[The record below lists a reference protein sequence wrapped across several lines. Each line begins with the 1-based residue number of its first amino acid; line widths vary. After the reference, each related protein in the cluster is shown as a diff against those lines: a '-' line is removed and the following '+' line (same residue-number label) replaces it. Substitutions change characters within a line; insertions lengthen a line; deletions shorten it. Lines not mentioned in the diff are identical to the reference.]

1 MGKFS
6 QERRACSATFLLGF
20 VARPESKRE
29 TNYQHS
35 IEINLPYRLYISAH
49 ESIQKMNLVIIFYN
63 TIDRFAYVR
72 LAMPT
77 GTLCLSTIGESIIV
91 NS

>member
-1 MGKFS
+1 MGKFL
-6 QERRACSATFLLGF
+6 QERRACSATFLLEF

-29 TNYQHS
+29 TIYQHS
-35 IEINLPYRLYISAH
+35 IKINLPYGLYISAH

-63 TIDRFAYVR
+63 TIAYVR

-77 GTLCLSTIGESIIV
+77 GTLCLSTIEGSIIV